1 LTLIFFRD
9 GRKSLESVK
18 YNNYTVHG
26 LENCLF
32 LAESKFFNNCIFV
45 SIIVQQRDP
54 VSRPSSRYIFC
65 FFCIFSGESVQL
77 LHLLSNFCFCCTIRC
92 ICCTIRCICCTIRC
106 ISWNTI
112 TSVAIQHDD
121 IYLLYIVLFFWVHR
135 HYEKTLFLAYS
146 TNFRKKQP
154 LKPTN
159 TAQSLPGTFFLMTW
173 LSAMCYWNGL
183 YCQDL
188 LIKSL
193 RLLTLI
199 ITFHATLFRSFKAPF
214 HLVTLI
220 YIYAK
225 MQ

>member
-1 LTLIFFRD
+1 MDSNFFFFVVRKILESVITIIILFLDFNFLFRGPKIFRVSSIQLLNRFLTLIFFRD

-65 FFCIFSGESVQL
+65 FFGIFSGESVQL

-106 ISWNTI
+106 I
-112 TSVAIQHDD
+112 AEIQ
-121 IYLLYIVLFFWVHR
+121 
-135 HYEKTLFLAYS
+135 
-146 TNFRKKQP
+146 
-154 LKPTN
+154 
-159 TAQSLPGTFFLMTW
+159 
-173 LSAMCYWNGL
+173 
-183 YCQDL
+183 
-188 LIKSL
+188 
-193 RLLTLI
+193 
-199 ITFHATLFRSFKAPF
+199 
-214 HLVTLI
+214 
-220 YIYAK
+220 
-225 MQ
+225 